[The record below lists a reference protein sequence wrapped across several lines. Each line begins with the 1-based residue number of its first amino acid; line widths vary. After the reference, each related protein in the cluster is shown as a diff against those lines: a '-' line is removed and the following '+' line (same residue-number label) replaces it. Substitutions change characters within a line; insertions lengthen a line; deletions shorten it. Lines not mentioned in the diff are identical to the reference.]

1 MKDFLLRW
9 GSVVLILFV
18 LFAYQSRLAERT
30 KDAEITALKQQV
42 DQMQPETGAIDA
54 GAGKTETGGI
64 DIGAGKAEAGGI
76 DAGAGK
82 AEADG
87 IDAGA
92 GKAETDDVNA
102 GTDEKKASVSG
113 MNTRADGAQSTSIY
127 QDGTFE
133 GVGEGFGGEIRIQL
147 TVTSGRIADIQVLS
161 AEKEDSSYL
170 SMAEGIIADI
180 IDAQSAEV
188 DTISGATYSSTGI
201 RQAVMQALEQAEE

>member
-42 DQMQPETGAIDA
+42 DQMQT
-54 GAGKTETGGI
+54 
-64 DIGAGKAEAGGI
+64 EAGGM
-76 DAGAGK
+76 DTG
-82 AEADG
+82 ADG
-87 IDAGA
+87 VQA
-92 GKAETDDVNA
+92 
-102 GTDEKKASVSG
+102 
-113 MNTRADGAQSTSIY
+113 TSMY

-133 GVGEGFGGEIRIQL
+133 GVGEGFGGEIRIHL
-147 TVTSGRIADIQVLS
+147 TVTSGGIADIQVLS

-188 DTISGATYSSTGI
+188 DTISGATYSSAGI

>member
-42 DQMQPETGAIDA
+42 DQMQ
-54 GAGKTETGGI
+54 TEAGGI

-76 DAGAGK
+76 DIGAGK
-82 AEADG
+82 AEAD
-87 IDAGA
+87 
-92 GKAETDDVNA
+92 DVNA
-102 GTDEKKASVSG
+102 GDDEKKASTGVMDTGVEGVHGKSKQ
-113 MNTRADGAQSTSIY
+113 QSTSIY

-133 GVGEGFGGEIRIQL
+133 GTGEGFGGEIRIQL

-161 AEKEDSSYL
+161 AEKEDNSYL
-170 SMAEGIIADI
+170 SMAEGIIANI

>member
-42 DQMQPETGAIDA
+42 DQMQ
-54 GAGKTETGGI
+54 TEAGGI
-64 DIGAGKAEAGGI
+64 DIGAGKAEA
-76 DAGAGK
+76 
-82 AEADG
+82 
-87 IDAGA
+87 
-92 GKAETDDVNA
+92 DDVNIGADEEKTEA
-102 GTDEKKASVSG
+102 GG
-113 MNTRADGAQSTSIY
+113 MDARADGVQATSMY

-133 GVGEGFGGEIRIQL
+133 GVGEGFGGEIRIHL

-188 DTISGATYSSTGI
+188 DTISGATYSSAGI

>member
-42 DQMQPETGAIDA
+42 DQMQ
-54 GAGKTETGGI
+54 TEAGGI
-64 DIGAGKAEAGGI
+64 DIGAGKAEA
-76 DAGAGK
+76 
-82 AEADG
+82 
-87 IDAGA
+87 
-92 GKAETDDVNA
+92 DDVNA
-102 GTDEKKASVSG
+102 GDDEKKASTGVMDTGVEGVQGKSKQ
-113 MNTRADGAQSTSIY
+113 QSTSIY

-133 GVGEGFGGEIRIQL
+133 GTGEGFGGEIRIHL

-188 DTISGATYSSTGI
+188 DTISGATYSSAGI

>member
-42 DQMQPETGAIDA
+42 DQMQ
-54 GAGKTETGGI
+54 TEAGGI
-64 DIGAGKAEAGGI
+64 DIGAGKAEA
-76 DAGAGK
+76 
-82 AEADG
+82 
-87 IDAGA
+87 
-92 GKAETDDVNA
+92 DDVNA
-102 GTDEKKASVSG
+102 GDDEKKASTGVMDTGVEGVHGKSKQ
-113 MNTRADGAQSTSIY
+113 QSTSIY

-133 GVGEGFGGEIRIQL
+133 GTGEGFGGEIRIQL

-170 SMAEGIIADI
+170 SMAEGIIANI

-188 DTISGATYSSTGI
+188 DTISGATYSSAGI
-201 RQAVMQALEQAEE
+201 RQAVMQALKQAEE

>member
-42 DQMQPETGAIDA
+42 DQMQT
-54 GAGKTETGGI
+54 
-64 DIGAGKAEAGGI
+64 EAGGI

-82 AEADG
+82 AEAGG
-87 IDAGA
+87 IDIGA
-92 GKAETDDVNA
+92 GKAEADDVNA
-102 GTDEKKASVSG
+102 GDDEKKASTGVMDTGVEGVQGKSKQ
-113 MNTRADGAQSTSIY
+113 QSTSIY

-133 GVGEGFGGEIRIQL
+133 GTGEGFGGEIRIQL

-188 DTISGATYSSTGI
+188 DTISGATYSSAGI

>member
-42 DQMQPETGAIDA
+42 EQMQT
-54 GAGKTETGGI
+54 
-64 DIGAGKAEAGGI
+64 EAGGI

-82 AEADG
+82 AEAGG
-87 IDAGA
+87 IDIGA
-92 GKAETDDVNA
+92 GKAEADDVNA
-102 GTDEKKASVSG
+102 GDDEKKASTGVMDTGVEGVQGKSKQ
-113 MNTRADGAQSTSIY
+113 QSTSMY

-133 GVGEGFGGEIRIQL
+133 GTGEGFGGEIRIQL

-180 IDAQSAEV
+180 VDAQSAEV
-188 DTISGATYSSTGI
+188 DTISGATYSSAGI

>member
-42 DQMQPETGAIDA
+42 DQMQT
-54 GAGKTETGGI
+54 
-64 DIGAGKAEAGGI
+64 EAGGI

-82 AEADG
+82 AEAGG
-87 IDAGA
+87 IDIGA
-92 GKAETDDVNA
+92 GKAEADDVNA
-102 GTDEKKASVSG
+102 GDDEKKASTGVMDTGVEGVQGKSKQ
-113 MNTRADGAQSTSIY
+113 QSTSMY

-133 GVGEGFGGEIRIQL
+133 GTGEGFGGEIRIQL

-161 AEKEDSSYL
+161 AEKEDNSYL
-170 SMAEGIIADI
+170 SMAEGIIANI

-201 RQAVMQALEQAEE
+201 RQAVMQALKQAEE

>member
-42 DQMQPETGAIDA
+42 EQMQT
-54 GAGKTETGGI
+54 
-64 DIGAGKAEAGGI
+64 EAGGM
-76 DAGAGK
+76 DAGV
-82 AEADG
+82 DG
-87 IDAGA
+87 
-92 GKAETDDVNA
+92 V
-102 GTDEKKASVSG
+102 
-113 MNTRADGAQSTSIY
+113 QSTSIC
-127 QDGTFE
+127 QDGTYE
-133 GVGEGFGGEIRIQL
+133 GVGEGFGGDIRIQL
-147 TVTSGRIADIQVLS
+147 TITSGRIADIQVLS

-170 SMAEGIIADI
+170 SMAEGIIANI

>member
-42 DQMQPETGAIDA
+42 DQMQT
-54 GAGKTETGGI
+54 
-64 DIGAGKAEAGGI
+64 EAGGI

-82 AEADG
+82 AEAGG
-87 IDAGA
+87 IDIGA
-92 GKAETDDVNA
+92 GKAEADDVNA
-102 GTDEKKASVSG
+102 GDDEKKASTGVMDTGVEGVQGKSKQ
-113 MNTRADGAQSTSIY
+113 QSTSIY

-133 GVGEGFGGEIRIQL
+133 GTGEGFGGEIRIHL

-188 DTISGATYSSTGI
+188 DTISGATYSSAGI